1 MADCRET
8 LEELERYLDSEL
20 PSERVAQIVDHLK
33 GCTDCQGAYEFH
45 YELREVIKVKATRDE
60 LPEGF
65 ADRLLSC
72 FGDNVLGNSQSN

>member
-45 YELREVIKVKATRDE
+45 YELRACPHSGPRCRSETPCNRVLDHIY
-60 LPEGF
+60 
-65 ADRLLSC
+65 LS
-72 FGDNVLGNSQSN
+72 